1 MSCIA
6 HKGYGVFLALDL
18 QLAVQFAVDLMLH
31 PHVMDDAAC
40 RYDGDEF
47 LLCLLPAVAADES
60 AKAAFFLF
68 IEVISA
74 RRRDDVHP
82 FGAKKRHVSHNDLP
96 AHAALIRKVRPAQ
109 PVFCLLQ
116 LFFDVGSASRVIHSH
131 PPSFLLL

>member
-1 MSCIA
+1 MDAAADIREERKSDVLHRA

-60 AKAAFFLF
+60 AKAAFFSLY
-68 IEVISA
+68 
-74 RRRDDVHP
+74 
-82 FGAKKRHVSHNDLP
+82 
-96 AHAALIRKVRPAQ
+96 
-109 PVFCLLQ
+109 
-116 LFFDVGSASRVIHSH
+116 
-131 PPSFLLL
+131 